1 MKDLRIAASFIIVF
15 FMTACNSGDGGPD
28 DKKSIADSLYN
39 EVDKGHIVGMS
50 KMVNLSRM
58 QTETNRLLDS
68 IAKLP
73 AKARDAAAP
82 YKAKLDSLLKELN
95 YAETAMD
102 KWMVEF
108 KYDSAKDDLEQ
119 RIKYLTD
126 EKMRVG
132 KVKEAILSSLARAD
146 SLLGTKNKND

>member
-1 MKDLRIAASFIIVF
+1 MKDPRFAASLIIAF
-15 FMTACNSGDGGPD
+15 FLIACNNGDSGPD
-28 DKKSIADSLYN
+28 DKKSRADSLYK
-39 EVDKGHIVGMS
+39 EVDEGHIVGMS
-50 KMVNLSRM
+50 KMVNLSKM

-82 YKAKLDSLLKELN
+82 YKAKLDSLLKDLN

-102 KWMVEF
+102 KWMTEF
-108 KYDSAKDDLEQ
+108 KYDSAKNDLEQ

-132 KVKEAILSSLARAD
+132 KVKEAILSSLSKAD
-146 SLLGTKNKND
+146 SIIGTKNKNN